1 MTGRAALCLAL
12 VAACAP
18 GRGSAPAAP
27 AVGAASGAE
36 ARRDAARGTAGT
48 RESSHAVAPILD
60 LTRPPGFEI
69 LRVADDDDG
78 ADDLLPLH
86 PETPDRPR
94 SMPLVRPRSGGEALA
109 LADLALTRGDAFD
122 AIAQYRALLPQ
133 LEPDAVPYA
142 ELQLARAL
150 AARGE
155 REEARAGLSRL
166 ATRDGPVAWAALVDL
181 ANLRIHQVG
190 AVEATRELEHL
201 SNARHEAL
209 VDELIHQLSRE
220 HSAALLLDKA
230 RRLERCGYAFEAVQR
245 WPDVETA
252 AVPARCRG
260 RVANL
265 RWMVERRE
273 RSRSYLAVQRR
284 INPLVERWDALAVA
298 TRNGDHDP
306 APWVALAEDTLVLRE
321 LAEEAGRRGV
331 IDRTA
336 RAALVIAIELA
347 LARASPDERLLP
359 QIYAASDRVE
369 REHRGAVRAHVDLLR
384 RGRPRR

>member
-1 MTGRAALCLAL
+1 MTGRAVLCLAL
-12 VAACAP
+12 AAACAP
-18 GRGSAPAAP
+18 ASRGAAAP
-27 AVGAASGAE
+27 GVASTSGAG
-36 ARRDAARGTAGT
+36 RDAARGTAGT
-48 RESSHAVAPILD
+48 RVSSHAVAPILD
-60 LTRPPGFEI
+60 LARPAGFEI
-69 LRVADDDDG
+69 LRVADDEDG
-78 ADDLLPLH
+78 ADDVLPLH

-109 LADLALTRGDAFD
+109 LADLALTRGDTFD

-133 LEPDAVPYA
+133 VEPDAVPYA

-155 REEARAGLSRL
+155 RDEARADLSRL
-166 ATRDGPVAWAALVDL
+166 AKRDGPVAWAALVDL

-190 AVEATRELEHL
+190 AVEATRELAHL
-201 SNARHEAL
+201 AGARHEAL

-230 RRLERCGYAFEAVQR
+230 RRLERCGYAFEAVRR

-306 APWVALAEDTLVLRE
+306 APWLALAEDTLVLRE
-321 LAEEAGRRGV
+321 LADQANRRGV

-336 RAALVIAIELA
+336 RAALDIAIELA

-359 QIYAASDRVE
+359 QIHAASDSLE
-369 REHRGAVRAHVDLLR
+369 REYRDAVRAHVEILR
-384 RGRPRR
+384 REGSRP